1 MKRSSFFTSIFCRM
15 LYNGYTETAFPP
27 YTFIAIPVRE
37 DAWQEEVTG
46 MTGSFAAWNLQN
58 ICIRVIAA
66 TVLGGIIGLDR
77 GMKHRGAGTKT
88 ITVVCLGATL
98 VMLTEQYIQIHFPG
112 LANMNRLAAQVIS
125 GVGFIG
131 VGTIIVSRHRVR
143 GLTTAA
149 TLWASACVGLAVGI
163 GFVEGGVCVT
173 AMMLLSLHVLP
184 YVERFAA
191 RHSRYC
197 NVYLELEESREL
209 HVVIQELK
217 EAGVVI
223 DSMDLSETKAPGT
236 GISVHMVLYL
246 KKAAGRGEI
255 YNILMKSD
263 KVVSV
268 DFL

>member
-1 MKRSSFFTSIFCRM
+1 MFG
-15 LYNGYTETAFPP
+15 N
-27 YTFIAIPVRE
+27 
-37 DAWQEEVTG
+37 
-46 MTGSFAAWNLQN
+46 FAEWNLQN
-58 ICIRVIAA
+58 ILIRVFVS
-66 TVLGGIIGLDR
+66 TVLGGVIGLDR

-98 VMLTEQYIQIHFPG
+98 VMLTEQYIQMNFPG
-112 LANMNRLAAQVIS
+112 LANMGRLAAQVIS

-163 GFVEGGVCVT
+163 GFVEGGVLVT
-173 AMMLLSLHVLP
+173 AMMLVSLHALP
-184 YVERFAA
+184 YVERFAT
-191 RHSRYC
+191 RHSHYC
-197 NVYLELEESREL
+197 NVFIDLEESRDL
-209 HVVIQELK
+209 HTVIQKLK
-217 EAGVVI
+217 EAGVAI
-223 DSMDLSETKAPGT
+223 DSMDTSESKSVGV

-246 KKAAGRGEI
+246 KKAVRRTEV
-255 YNILMKSD
+255 YDILLKLD

>member
-1 MKRSSFFTSIFCRM
+1 M
-15 LYNGYTETAFPP
+15 LGN
-27 YTFIAIPVRE
+27 
-37 DAWQEEVTG
+37 
-46 MTGSFAAWNLQN
+46 FAEWNLQN
-58 ICIRVIAA
+58 LLIRVLVSA
-66 TVLGGIIGLDR
+66 VLGCIIGLDR

-112 LANMNRLAAQVIS
+112 LANMNRMAAQVIS

-131 VGTIIVSRHRVR
+131 VGTIIISRHRVR

-163 GFVEGGVCVT
+163 GFVEGGVFTT
-173 AMMLLSLHVLP
+173 AVMLLSLHVLP
-184 YVERFAA
+184 YVEHFAT

-197 NVYLELEESREL
+197 NAFIDLAEGKDIHTLVRQLR
-209 HVVIQELK
+209 

-223 DSMDLSETKAPGT
+223 DSTEVSETDTPGASV
-236 GISVHMVLYL
+236 SVHMVLFL
-246 KKAAGRGEI
+246 KKAAGRAEI
-255 YNILMKSD
+255 YDILMNSD
-263 KVVSV
+263 KVISV

>member
-1 MKRSSFFTSIFCRM
+1 MIIG
-15 LYNGYTETAFPP
+15 N
-27 YTFIAIPVRE
+27 
-37 DAWQEEVTG
+37 
-46 MTGSFAAWNLQN
+46 FAAWNIHN
-58 ICIRVIAA
+58 ILIRVVVSA
-66 TVLGGIIGLDR
+66 VLGGLIGLDR

-98 VMLTEQYIQIHFPG
+98 VMLTEQYIQINFPG

-131 VGTIIVSRHRVR
+131 VGTIIISKHRVR

-163 GFVEGGVCVT
+163 GFIEGGILIT

-184 YVERFAA
+184 YVERFAT

-197 NVYLELEESREL
+197 NVFVDLEESLDL
-209 HVVIQELK
+209 HTIIQNLK
-217 EAGVVI
+217 EADVVI
-223 DSMDLSETKAPGT
+223 DSMDMSESRIAGE
-236 GISVHMVLYL
+236 GISVHMVLYM
-246 KKAAGRGEI
+246 KKTVGRTEVYEI
-255 YNILMKSD
+255 ITKSD
-263 KVVSV
+263 KVMSV